1 MLSAFFCLSWPTI
14 MQPTHAAPKKKP
26 ARRDEGA
33 VGLEVVLAFWEPLC
47 PSPRGRHK
55 ECPDNW
61 KKEKSCEREPERQ
74 IKYETFGGFRETNA
88 AVSSGG
94 RARRGVS

>member
-1 MLSAFFCLSWPTI
+1 

-33 VGLEVVLAFWEPLC
+33 VGLEVGLAFWEPLC
-47 PSPRGRHK
+47 PSPRGRHE

-74 IKYETFGGFRETNA
+74 IKICDVRGVPGNKRRRFL
-88 AVSSGG
+88 G
-94 RARRGVS
+94 RAG